1 MEEEERS
8 RLDVRC
14 ACVRLAPEVEGARA
28 SCAFLDVGRRR
39 EHVEEVLLS
48 YDKRTCSAS
57 AAYDLINRTYN
68 ASVA

>member
-1 MEEEERS
+1 MEEVERR

-28 SCAFLDVGRRR
+28 SCAFLDVGRRK

-57 AAYDLINRTYN
+57 AAQVQRTI
-68 ASVA
+68 S